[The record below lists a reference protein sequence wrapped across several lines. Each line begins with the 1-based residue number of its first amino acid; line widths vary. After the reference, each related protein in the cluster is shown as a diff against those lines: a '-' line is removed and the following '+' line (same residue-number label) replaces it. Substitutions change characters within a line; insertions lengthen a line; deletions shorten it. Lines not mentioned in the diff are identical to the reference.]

1 MHRAIISN
9 CFLLTIFYNSP
20 MFSMKF
26 NNMHDLPFLT
36 EIPKDEQENFD
47 RYVQAARKSFIL
59 SPKNTVKAVLNDHN
73 DLMNSLKNKRNLSS
87 IIKTLREES
96 FKSFLIQEAEMNSYL
111 LKHISQKFRFPSQR
125 FYCLYDVFE
134 KSQIEI
140 KERLRSFFGD
150 FAGQIYPYIY
160 RLSLSNTQSRRS
172 RAGKVFEGIIYGL
185 YDVLGYSYES
195 QASVGSKN
203 FKSKKLGK
211 IVDSLLPN
219 LEAFEHRRDK
229 VIIGT
234 MKTTLR
240 ERWQEVIEEINR
252 TGLPNIYLLTV
263 DEDIS
268 LSKVEQMANH
278 NVILVV
284 YKDVKQQGI
293 ISERRNVISFEEFFF
308 SEIPQILQYW
318 EVS

>member
-1 MHRAIISN
+1 MQE
-9 CFLLTIFYNSP
+9 LT
-20 MFSMKF
+20 
-26 NNMHDLPFLT
+26 FLT
-36 EIPKDEQENFD
+36 EIPEREQ
-47 RYVQAARKSFIL
+47 KSFDKFIQSSRKEFI
-59 SPKNTVKAVLNDHN
+59 SPPKDTVKTVLSEHQE
-73 DLMNSLKNKRNLSS
+73 LMSALQVGGDVSS
-87 IIKTLREES
+87 VVRTLREEA
-96 FKSFLIQEAEMNSYL
+96 FRSFLVSEAKMNAYI
-111 LKHISQKFRFPSQR
+111 LKHISEKFSVPEEKFD
-125 FYCLYDVFE
+125 FLYNIFNESE
-134 KSQIEI
+134 KEMKS
-140 KERLRSFFGD
+140 RLRDFFGD

-185 YDVLGYSYES
+185 YDILEYPYAS
-195 QASVGSKN
+195 QATVGSQN

-219 LEAFEHRRDK
+219 LEAFEQRRDK

-252 TGLPNIYLLTV
+252 TGLPSIYLLTV

-268 LSKVEQMANH
+268 SSKVEQMANH

-284 YKDVKQQGI
+284 YKEVKEQE
-293 ISERRNVISFEEFFF
+293 SLVKKRNVVSFEDYFFK
-308 SEIPQILQYW
+308 EIPENLKYW
-318 EVS
+318 TE